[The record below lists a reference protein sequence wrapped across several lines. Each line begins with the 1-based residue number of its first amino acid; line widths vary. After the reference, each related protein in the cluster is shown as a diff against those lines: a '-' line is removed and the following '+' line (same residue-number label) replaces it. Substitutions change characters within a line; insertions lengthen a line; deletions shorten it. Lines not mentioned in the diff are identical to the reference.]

1 MSQRS
6 SLSVLVAAAA
16 LALVTMVVPARAQT
30 LFEGARL
37 ITGEAGVIENSAF
50 VVTGNRISQIGRKG
64 EVALPS
70 GGKRVDLTAKTV
82 MPALVDAH
90 VHMGYRKGLDFSTN
104 NYTRENLSDI
114 LERFAYYGVGAIL
127 EAGTARS
134 DLPYE
139 LRAKPP
145 AGALY
150 LTAGRGFGMPNAG
163 PGGPMRDSAYG
174 VTTEDEARADVRE
187 LADKKPNLIKIWV
200 DDRGGTVEKL
210 HPNLYRTIIDE
221 AHKNNIRV
229 FAHVTKLDDVK
240 DLLRSGIDGFA
251 HMVRDRDIDDEMIGL
266 VKARPNVFF
275 QQTLWGERLS
285 FYTEKP
291 AWVDEA
297 ILRDTFSPEEIRL
310 LGESFTKS
318 ESPAARQAG
327 ETNLRNIRKLKAA
340 GARLVLGTDTGGV
353 SGGQYFGLGSH
364 IELELLVT
372 RGGLTPMEAILAGTR
387 NSAAVLGLDR
397 MGSIA
402 VGKSADFIVLDANPL
417 DNISNTRKINKVFL
431 RGNEV
436 PRAALATKWRG
447 AQGVN
452 GR

>member
-1 MSQRS
+1 
-6 SLSVLVAAAA
+6 
-16 LALVTMVVPARAQT
+16 
-30 LFEGARL
+30 
-37 ITGEAGVIENSAF
+37 
-50 VVTGNRISQIGRKG
+50 
-64 EVALPS
+64 
-70 GGKRVDLTAKTV
+70 
-82 MPALVDAH
+82 MPALIDAH

-114 LERFAYYGVGAIL
+114 LDRFAYYGVGAIL

-139 LRAKPP
+139 LRRNPP
-145 AGALY
+145 PGALI

-187 LADKKPNLIKIWV
+187 LAAKKPNLIKIWV

-210 HPNLYRTIIDE
+210 RPDLYRAIIDE
-221 AHKNNIRV
+221 AHKNKIRV
-229 FAHVTKLDDVK
+229 FAHVMKLDDVK
-240 DLLRSGIDGFA
+240 DLLRAGIDGFA
-251 HMVRDRDIDDEMIGL
+251 HMVRDRDIDDEMIAL

-285 FYTEKP
+285 FYTARP
-291 AWVDEA
+291 AWVDEP

-310 LGESFTKS
+310 LGESFTRA
-318 ESPAARQAG
+318 ESPAAHEAG
-327 ETNLRNIRKLKAA
+327 ETNLRNIRRLKTA
-340 GARLVLGTDTGGV
+340 GARIVLGTDTGGV

-387 NSAAVLGLDR
+387 NPAAVLGLDR

-402 VGKSADFIVLDANPL
+402 PGKSADFVVLNANPL
-417 DNISNTRKINKVFL
+417 ENISNTRKIDRVYL

-436 PRAALATKWRG
+436 PRADRAKHWRE
-447 AQGVN
+447 N
-452 GR
+452 SSN

>member
-1 MSQRS
+1 MSYRS
-6 SLSVLVAAAA
+6 SLSSVFLAAAVA
-16 LALVTMVVPARAQT
+16 VVMMVTPASAQT

-37 ITGEAGVIENSAF
+37 IIGDGGVIESSAF
-50 VVTGNRISQIGRKG
+50 VVMGNQISQVGRKG
-64 EVALPS
+64 EVRLPA
-70 GGKRVDLTAKTV
+70 GGTRVDLTGKTV
-82 MPALVDAH
+82 MPALIDAH
-90 VHMGYRKGLDFSTN
+90 VHMGYRKGLDFSQN

-114 LERFAYYGVGAIL
+114 LDRFAYYGVAAIL

-139 LRAKPP
+139 LRASPTP
-145 AGALY
+145 GALY
-150 LTAGRGFGMPNAG
+150 LTAGRGFGMPNGG

-187 LADKKPNLIKIWV
+187 LAAKKANMVKIWV

-210 HPNLYRTIIDE
+210 HPNLYRAIIDE
-221 AHKNNIRV
+221 AHKNNMRV
-229 FAHVTKLDDVK
+229 FAHVMKLDDVK
-240 DLLRSGIDGFA
+240 DLLRAGIDGFA
-251 HMVRDRDIDDEMIGL
+251 HMVRDRDIDDEMIAL
-266 VKARPNVFF
+266 LKARPNVFF

-285 FYTEKP
+285 FYTARP
-291 AWVDEA
+291 AWVDEP

-310 LGESFTKS
+310 LGESFTRS
-318 ESPAARQAG
+318 ESPAARETG
-327 ETNLRNIRKLKAA
+327 ETNLGNIRKLKAA
-340 GARLVLGTDTGGV
+340 GARIVLGTDTGGV

-387 NSAAVLGLDR
+387 NAAAVLGLDR

-431 RGNEV
+431 RGNEIK
-436 PRAALATKWRG
+436 RAALTTKWRA
-447 AQGVN
+447 AQ
-452 GR
+452 